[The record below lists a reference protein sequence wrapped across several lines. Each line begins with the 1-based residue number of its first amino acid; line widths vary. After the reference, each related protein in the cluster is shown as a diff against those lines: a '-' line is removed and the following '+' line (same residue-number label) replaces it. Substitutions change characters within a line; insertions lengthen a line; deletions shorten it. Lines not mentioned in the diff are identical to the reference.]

1 MKLLVSQIIDSPKE
15 LDFAESPAELNRLYG
30 GADRDFRFPE
40 PLEVHVIY
48 YRSGADL
55 FFHGRVTGTI
65 EGHCSRCLK
74 SYAFRLDK
82 EFDFVLAPDTSSP
95 KNKELNAGELG
106 LSFYRGD
113 ELNLEP
119 LIREQVLLAL
129 PTRPLC
135 DENCR
140 GLCPSCGVDLNEKAC
155 RCASAESDPRMAIFR
170 DMKLHQ

>member
-1 MKLLVSQIIDSPKE
+1 MKLLISQITDSPKE
-15 LDFAESPAELNRLYG
+15 LDFAESAEELNRLYG
-30 GADRDFRFPE
+30 EGKDFRFPQ
-40 PLEVHVIY
+40 PLQVHIEY

-55 FFHGRVTGTI
+55 FFQGRVSGMI

-74 SYAFRLDK
+74 SYSFPLDK
-82 EFDFVLAPDTSSP
+82 EFDFVLAPDTTSA
-95 KNKELNAGELG
+95 KNKELSADELG

-135 DENCR
+135 DDNCR
-140 GLCPSCGVDLNEKAC
+140 GLCPTCGVDLNEREC
-155 RCASAESDPRMAIFR
+155 RCHDSHSDPRMAIFR
-170 DMKLHQ
+170 DMKVHQ

>member
-1 MKLLVSQIIDSPKE
+1 MKLLISQITDTPKE
-15 LDFAESPAELNRLYG
+15 LDFGENPDELNRLYSG
-30 GADRDFRFPE
+30 DDKDFRFPQ
-40 PLEVHVIY
+40 PLRVHVVY

-55 FFHGRVTGTI
+55 FFHGRVATVI

-74 SYAFRLDK
+74 SYSFPLEK
-82 EFDFVLAPDTSSP
+82 EFDFVLAPDSRSP
-95 KNKELNAGELG
+95 KNKELNAAELG

-140 GLCPSCGVDLNEKAC
+140 GLCPSCGVDLNERDC
-155 RCASAESDPRMAIFR
+155 RCANAESDPRMAVFR